1 MVMYMLYMD
10 GLIWDL
16 TIAGICIV
24 FVGIN
29 FVIGFIKYK
38 KIKNNKTVGKH
49 DSLTKLKL
57 NQDIKVNDYELGLH
71 IYADKEKNKWVLIND
86 NPKTCDIYS
95 FQSLED
101 YVLTVNGNFVIRS
114 SMTNLITELTD
125 KKIFDITLD
134 IFTKTKKY
142 RYHILNKECTLN
154 DNTFKLYYTKAIKF
168 ADILDYIME

>member
-1 MVMYMLYMD
+1 MIYMNQLV
-10 GLIWDL
+10 WDL
-16 TIAGICIV
+16 MIAGICIL

-29 FVIGFIKYK
+29 LIIGIIRYR

-49 DSLTKLKL
+49 DSLVKLKL
-57 NQDIKVNDYELGLH
+57 NEDIKVNDYELGLH
-71 IYADKEKNKWVLIND
+71 IYADKAKDKWVLIND

-95 FQSLED
+95 FRSLED

-114 SMTNLITELTD
+114 SMKDLVTEITD

-134 IFTKTKKY
+134 IFTKSKKY
-142 RYHILNKECTLN
+142 RYHILNKECSLN

-168 ADILDYIME
+168 ADILEYIMQ